1 MESLEI
7 HGLLSLPF
15 HPSFVFKDCETRET
29 FSPSCEIFFVWGW
42 GSEALEPWPCQ
53 SPSSEELKVSSLRDE
68 LVQEVGRVGP
78 WGKDTVGTERP
89 SRGWAGASGSHGCR
103 LSSLWPGWLLPGLC
117 LGGEVA

>member
-1 MESLEI
+1 MGSSPYHSTPVLFLRTVRQ
-7 HGLLSLPF
+7 GRPFLL
-15 HPSFVFKDCETRET
+15 HVK
-29 FSPSCEIFFVWGW
+29 FFLCG
-42 GSEALEPWPCQ
+42 GGEAKALEPWPCQ